1 MKVICISRKSKK
13 LFPVKT
19 TEVSLTS
26 DPILGSIITNFIND
40 EIVYLSDNHIT
51 MKTQLLALLILFSL
65 FSCNSTS
72 KNSDLD
78 LDLITYQPKDKEI
91 LEQLFDLYS
100 AETETTTS
108 ALMVKVGSFFQET
121 PYVAHTLETGE
132 EQLVINLREMDCT
145 TFAENCLAISRTIK
159 SDKHTFEQFCSE
171 LQFIRY
177 RDGLIDSYP
186 SRLHYF
192 CDWIFNNEQKNLI
205 GDMSQE
211 IAQTPFPKQ
220 INFMSTH
227 PDSYKQLKKSTV
239 LVDLIAAQEKEISA
253 RKMFFIP
260 ETKVSELESKLR
272 DGDIAGITIGIDGI
286 AIQHVV
292 ILIRQEGRIHF
303 MHASSKAEKV
313 VISDIT
319 LEEYLL
325 NSKSASGIMLAR
337 PL

>member
-1 MKVICISRKSKK
+1 
-13 LFPVKT
+13 
-19 TEVSLTS
+19 
-26 DPILGSIITNFIND
+26 
-40 EIVYLSDNHIT
+40 
-51 MKTQLLALLILFSL
+51 MKTHVLTLLVLSFL
-65 FSCNSTS
+65 FSCNSTT
-72 KNSDLD
+72 KNPNIDLD
-78 LDLITYQPKDKEI
+78 IITYQPKDKEI
-91 LEQLFDLYS
+91 LEQVLELYS
-100 AETETTTS
+100 AEKEAASS

-132 EQLVINLREMDCT
+132 EQLVVNLREMDCT

-159 SDKHTFEQFCSE
+159 SDTHTFEQFCSE

-177 RDGLIDSYP
+177 RDGIIDAYP

-192 CDWIFNNEQKNLI
+192 CDWIYNNRQKNLI
-205 GDMSQE
+205 ADMSQE

-227 PDSYKQLKKSTV
+227 PDSYRQLKESAP
-239 LVDLIAAQEKEISA
+239 LVDLIAAQEKLISA
-253 RKMFFIP
+253 RLMFYIP
-260 ETKVSELESKLR
+260 ETKVAELESKLM
-272 DGDIAGITIGIDGI
+272 DGDIAGITTGIEGI

-292 ILIRQEGRIHF
+292 ILIRQEGRIHL

-313 VISDIT
+313 AVSDFT

>member
-1 MKVICISRKSKK
+1 MHGFRLILNSISSNFKSEIEIQKLSIMVKK
-13 LFPVKT
+13 T
-19 TEVSLTS
+19 RR
-26 DPILGSIITNFIND
+26 NF
-40 EIVYLSDNHIT
+40 
-51 MKTQLLALLILFSL
+51 MKTHVLTLLVLFSL
-65 FSCNSTS
+65 FSCISTT
-72 KNSDLD
+72 KNPDVDSEK
-78 LDLITYQPKDKEI
+78 IIYQLKDKEI
-91 LEQLFDLYS
+91 LEQVIDLYS
-100 AETETTTS
+100 AEKEAITS
-108 ALMVKVGSFFQET
+108 ALMVKVGSFFLET

-159 SDKHTFEQFCSE
+159 SDTHTFEQFCSE

-177 RDGLIDSYP
+177 RDGLIDGYP

-192 CDWIFNNEQKNLI
+192 CDWILNNQQKNLI
-205 GDMSQE
+205 ADMSQE

-227 PDSYKQLKKSTV
+227 PDSYRQLKESAP

-253 RKMFFIP
+253 RLMFYIP
-260 ETKVSELESKLR
+260 ETKVAELESKLM
-272 DGDIAGITIGIDGI
+272 DGDIAGITTSIEGI

-292 ILIRQEGRIHF
+292 ILIRQEGRIHL

-313 VISDIT
+313 VVSDFT

>member
-1 MKVICISRKSKK
+1 MAYLTDKQIS
-13 LFPVKT
+13 
-19 TEVSLTS
+19 
-26 DPILGSIITNFIND
+26 
-40 EIVYLSDNHIT
+40 
-51 MKTQLLALLILFSL
+51 MKTHVLTLLVLSFL

-72 KNSDLD
+72 KNPDFDLGI
-78 LDLITYQPKDKEI
+78 ITYQPKDKKI
-91 LEQLFDLYS
+91 LEQVLELYS
-100 AETETTTS
+100 EDNEATTS
-108 ALMVKVGSFFQET
+108 ALMLKVGSFFKET

-132 EQLVINLREMDCT
+132 EQLVVNLREMDCT

-177 RDGLIDSYP
+177 RDGIIDAYP

-192 CDWIFNNEQKNLI
+192 CDWIYNNQQKNLI
-205 GDMSQE
+205 ADMSQE

-227 PDSYKQLKKSTV
+227 PDSYRQLKESAP
-239 LVDLIAAQEKEISA
+239 LVDLIAAQEKLIST
-253 RKMFFIP
+253 RLMFYIP
-260 ETKVSELESKLR
+260 ETKVAELESKLM
-272 DGDIAGITIGIDGI
+272 DGDIAGITTEIDGI

-292 ILIRQEGRIHF
+292 ILIRQEGRIHL

-313 VISDIT
+313 AVSEIT
-319 LEEYLL
+319 LEEYLQ

-337 PL
+337 PI

>member
-1 MKVICISRKSKK
+1 
-13 LFPVKT
+13 
-19 TEVSLTS
+19 
-26 DPILGSIITNFIND
+26 
-40 EIVYLSDNHIT
+40 
-51 MKTQLLALLILFSL
+51 MKTQVLTLLVLSFI
-65 FSCNSTS
+65 FSCNSTA
-72 KNSDLD
+72 KNTDD
-78 LDLITYQPKDKEI
+78 NLDLITYQPKDREI
-91 LEQLFDLYS
+91 VEQVLELYS
-100 AETETTTS
+100 AEQGATTS
-108 ALMVKVGSFFQET
+108 ALMVKVGSYFLET

-132 EQLVINLREMDCT
+132 EHLVINLREMDCT

-177 RDGLIDSYP
+177 RDGIIDAYP

-192 CDWIFNNEQKNLI
+192 CDWIFNNAQKNLI
-205 GDMSQE
+205 WDMSE
-211 IAQTPFPKQ
+211 GIAQTPFPKQ

-227 PDSYKQLKKSTV
+227 PDSYRQLKESAP
-239 LVDLIAAQEKEISA
+239 LVDLIAAQEKLISA
-253 RKMFFIP
+253 RKMYFVP
-260 ETKVSELESKLR
+260 ETLIAELESKLM
-272 DGDIAGITIGIDGI
+272 DGDIAGITTSIEGI

-292 ILIRQEGRIHF
+292 ILIRKEGRIHL

-313 VISDIT
+313 VVSDIT

>member
-1 MKVICISRKSKK
+1 MEKK
-13 LFPVKT
+13 T
-19 TEVSLTS
+19 RR
-26 DPILGSIITNFIND
+26 NF
-40 EIVYLSDNHIT
+40 
-51 MKTQLLALLILFSL
+51 MKTHVLTLLVLFSL
-65 FSCNSTS
+65 FSCNSTTENPDIDS
-72 KNSDLD
+72 GK
-78 LDLITYQPKDKEI
+78 IIYQLKDKEI
-91 LEQLFDLYS
+91 LEQIIELYS
-100 AETETTTS
+100 EEKEATTS
-108 ALMVKVGSFFQET
+108 ALMLKVGSFFLET
-121 PYVAHTLETGE
+121 PYVAHTLETEE

-159 SDKHTFEQFCSE
+159 SDKHTFEQFSSE

-177 RDGLIDSYP
+177 RDGIIDAYP

-192 CDWIFNNEQKNLI
+192 CDWIFNNAKKNLL

-227 PDSYKQLKKSTV
+227 PDSYRQLKESAP
-239 LVDLIAAQEKEISA
+239 LVDLIAVQEKLISA

-260 ETKVSELESKLR
+260 ETLIAEIESILM
-272 DGDIAGITIGIDGI
+272 DGDIAGITTDIEGI

-292 ILIRQEGRIHF
+292 VLMQQEGRIHF

-313 VISDIT
+313 VVSDFT